1 MTFGGH
7 LEVLRR
13 MLFRILFVVGI
24 LAVVVFCCKNTT
36 WSILLAPSEYDFT
49 TYQMIECMTSCVGLD
64 FKFEEFHIDLI
75 ATDLSSQFMTHIT
88 TSVYLSLLGAS
99 PYIIYE
105 LFRFISPA
113 LYESEKKTFCFSGIY
128 DIFVVYIWSSDE
140 LFRYISHIFSFFGN
154 L

>member
-24 LAVVVFCCKNTT
+24 LAIVVFCCKKTT

-49 TYQMIECMTSCVGLD
+49 TYQMIECMTSCIGLD

-75 ATDLSSQFMTHIT
+75 ATDFKPIYDAYNNICLFGIVRCFPIYYIRTFPIYISST
-88 TSVYLSLLGAS
+88 L
-99 PYIIYE
+99 
-105 LFRFISPA
+105 RKR
-113 LYESEKKTFCFSGIY
+113 KKTFCFSGIY

-140 LFRYISHIFSFFGN
+140 LFYYISHIFSFFGN